1 MEVLEILDKIEDII
15 ENQNHETAKDDKNQE
30 EGTQEKKS
38 SVKDVTNLLLSFLLS
53 ILKAPFQLVA
63 KYLKNEII
71 STIKK
76 DARLYA
82 LIMGLMGVM
91 FVFFVV
97 LWLFISVIV
106 GVYFYESGK
115 SILISIS
122 YSIGFQIISFA
133 IVGIIAFSASKKVK
147 SLKLLKNSSL
157 EKSQI

>member
-147 SLKLLKNSSL
+147 SLKLLKNGSL
-157 EKSQI
+157 EQSQI

>member
-15 ENQNHETAKDDKNQE
+15 ENQSHETAKDDKNQE

-147 SLKLLKNSSL
+147 SLKLLKNGSL
-157 EKSQI
+157 EQSQI

>member
-133 IVGIIAFSASKKVK
+133 IVGIIAFSTSKKVK
-147 SLKLLKNSSL
+147 SLKLLKNGSL
-157 EKSQI
+157 EQSQI

>member
-106 GVYFYESGK
+106 GIYFYESGK